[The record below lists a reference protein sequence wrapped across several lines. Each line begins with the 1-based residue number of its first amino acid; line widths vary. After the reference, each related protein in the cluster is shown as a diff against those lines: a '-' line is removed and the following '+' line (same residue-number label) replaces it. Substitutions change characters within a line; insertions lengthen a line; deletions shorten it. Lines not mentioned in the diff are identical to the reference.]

1 MSVITIDF
9 ETRSPVNLKDC
20 GVYPYFA
27 HPDTEFMC
35 LAAAL
40 NAAPPVIWIPRKFER
55 MIDVSQ
61 VRYEIVSEKRI
72 VEMILSADEIVA
84 QSVEFEYTGWNHL
97 AVPRLG
103 WPPLPLEKLHD
114 TKAQLCMCA
123 LPASLG
129 KAGQALGLSI
139 QKDDAGHKA
148 MLKLC
153 KPRRPNKAE
162 KAANPDWAKT
172 LYWNEDPNLLIT
184 LFNYCCIDVESE
196 RLVCHTLPKLPPKER
211 EIWLMDQRINMR
223 GVPVDVENVKAIVRV
238 VAEREEKLLAR
249 FQELVGAKVSGP
261 LSYVKVKEWV
271 NAQTGLSLESVDKN
285 ATAELLKGGKLPPHV
300 HEALQIKSELSK
312 SSVAKFRSML
322 NRVSVDGRLRGMFL
336 FHGAAT
342 SRWTARGVQL
352 HNQPRDSY
360 GPRTWESVAQFFRE
374 GDADALAFFYEDP
387 FYAASKCVRGAI
399 CTQPGRRFICADFS
413 SVEAR
418 AEAHL
423 AGEESV
429 VEAFLSGKDLYKV
442 SASTTFNVPYE
453 AVDKT
458 QRQVGKTSILALGYG
473 GGIGAYAKMAKG
485 YNIDLET
492 LPPLILPT
500 ATTDELGGQW
510 GAKALAKAYLS
521 RTPDAEMSLDA
532 AIACDVIKR
541 RWRAANPNT
550 VRFWKG
556 LGEAAY
562 RSVEN
567 PGQVFSYRDIK
578 YVTHGGFLKCLMPSG
593 RIMYYYDPQIRPVQR
608 AWDLDSDYEGD
619 PAITFMGMKVVDG
632 GTTRQWA
639 RLATYGAKLAE
650 NCIGGAAE
658 ILTPGGWICLDEYQ
672 EGTQVWDGEEFVAGG
687 PLLDKGVQ
695 PVIAFLGVE
704 ITPDH
709 EILTDEGWREAN
721 EAHRFNR
728 TEVSLPDSF
737 RILRNGKRERQVGS
751 ALRLWERVC
760 GGWRGFIKAC
770 AHAKVLRVYDRENTD
785 QDKRLP
791 RAVSA
796 SGVLGVEVN
805 AGPMPITD
813 ASSVAQLRRAG
824 YYRLRALEKVHQLL
838 GRYGRSV
845 QDWVDAGATGQRE
858 GVLARKLLLGDLYG
872 ADEQQTQQRVYKHA
886 VGGNDR
892 SASLSKIRRRGN
904 NYPLPDSAWL
914 AGGQVAD
921 NSGLCQHNTAFSTE
935 KAKVYDIQN
944 CGPRHQFV
952 VRGRDGVPFIAHNC
966 TQGYCRDLLAESML
980 RVEAAGYPVV
990 LHVHDE
996 AAAELPDERGSLEE
1010 FNQLMA
1016 VVPPWAAGMP
1026 LAAEGW
1032 SGARYKKG

>member
-1 MSVITIDF
+1 MTTVVIDW
-9 ETRSPVNLKDC
+9 EARSPVNLKNC
-20 GVYPYFA
+20 GVYPYLA

-35 LAAAL
+35 LSAAL

-55 MIDVSQ
+55 MIDVAQ
-61 VRYEIVSEKRI
+61 VRYEIVTEKRI

-84 QSVEFEYTGWNHL
+84 QSVEFEYNGWNHL

-129 KAGQALGLSI
+129 QAGQALGLSI

-148 MLKLC
+148 MMRLS

-172 LYWNEDPNLLIT
+172 LYWNEDPKLLIT
-184 LFNYCCIDVESE
+184 LFNYCCIDVEAE
-196 RLVCHTLPKLPPKER
+196 RLVYHTLPKLPPKER

-261 LSYVKVKEWV
+261 RSYVKVKEWV

-285 ATAELLKGGKLPPHV
+285 ATAELLKD
-300 HEALQIKSELSK
+300 EAFEVNFPDVYSALEIKSELSK

-360 GPRTWESVAQFFRE
+360 GPVVWEIAAELFRDNNVEELTFFC
-374 GDADALAFFYEDP
+374 DDP
-387 FYAASKCVRGAI
+387 FYVASKCVRGAI

-423 AGEESV
+423 AGEDSV

-453 AVDKT
+453 EVDKT

-500 ATTDELGGQW
+500 ATADELGGQW
-510 GAKALAKAYLS
+510 GAKSLAKSYLA
-521 RTPDAEMSLDA
+521 RTPDAEMSLEA

-639 RLATYGAKLAE
+639 RLATFSARLAE
-650 NCIGGAAE
+650 N
-658 ILTPGGWICLDEYQ
+658 
-672 EGTQVWDGEEFVAGG
+672 
-687 PLLDKGVQ
+687 
-695 PVIAFLGVE
+695 
-704 ITPDH
+704 
-709 EILTDEGWREAN
+709 
-721 EAHRFNR
+721 
-728 TEVSLPDSF
+728 
-737 RILRNGKRERQVGS
+737 
-751 ALRLWERVC
+751 VC
-760 GGWRGFIKAC
+760 
-770 AHAKVLRVYDRENTD
+770 
-785 QDKRLP
+785 
-791 RAVSA
+791 
-796 SGVLGVEVN
+796 
-805 AGPMPITD
+805 
-813 ASSVAQLRRAG
+813 
-824 YYRLRALEKVHQLL
+824 
-838 GRYGRSV
+838 
-845 QDWVDAGATGQRE
+845 
-858 GVLARKLLLGDLYG
+858 
-872 ADEQQTQQRVYKHA
+872 
-886 VGGNDR
+886 
-892 SASLSKIRRRGN
+892 
-904 NYPLPDSAWL
+904 
-914 AGGQVAD
+914 
-921 NSGLCQHNTAFSTE
+921 
-935 KAKVYDIQN
+935 
-944 CGPRHQFV
+944 
-952 VRGRDGVPFIAHNC
+952 
-966 TQGYCRDLLAESML
+966 QGYCRDLLAESML

-1010 FNQLMA
+1010 FNRLMA
-1016 VVPPWAAGMP
+1016 VVPPWAVGMP

-1032 SGARYKKG
+1032 SGARYKKV

>member
-1 MSVITIDF
+1 MSCAIIDF
-9 ETRSPVNLKDC
+9 ESRSPVNLKDC

-35 LAAAL
+35 LSAAL

-55 MIDVSQ
+55 LIDVSQ

-72 VEMILSADEIVA
+72 VEMILSADEVVA
-84 QSVEFEYTGWNHL
+84 QNVEFEYTGWNHL

-129 KAGQALGLSI
+129 PAGQALGLSI
-139 QKDDAGHKA
+139 QKDGAGHKA
-148 MLKLC
+148 MMRLS

-162 KAANPDWAKT
+162 KAANPYWSRT
-172 LYWNEDPNLLIT
+172 LYWNEDPALLVT
-184 LFNYCCIDVESE
+184 LFNYCCQDVAAE
-196 RLVCHTLPKLPPKER
+196 RLVYHTLPKLPPKER

-223 GVPVDVENVKAIVRV
+223 GVPVDIKNVEAIVRV

-249 FQELVGAKVSGP
+249 FQELVGSEVSGP
-261 LSYVKVKEWV
+261 RSYVAVKEWV

-285 ATAELLKGGKLPPHV
+285 ATAELLAGGKLPAHV

-322 NRVSVDGRLRGMFL
+322 NRVSVDGRLRGMFQY
-336 FHGAAT
+336 HGAAT

-360 GPRTWESVAQFFRE
+360 GPAVWEIAAELFRSNNVE
-374 GDADALAFFYEDP
+374 DMTFLCDDP
-387 FYAASKCVRGAI
+387 FYVASKCVRGAI
-399 CTQPGRRFICADFS
+399 CTQPGRRFLCADFS

-423 AGEESV
+423 AGEDSV

-442 SASTTFNVPYE
+442 SAAATFNVPYE

-500 ATTDELGGQW
+500 ATDEELGGQW

-567 PGQVFSYRDIK
+567 PGQVFSYRSIK

-632 GTTRQWA
+632 STTKQWA

-658 ILTPGGWICLDEYQ
+658 ILTPSGWIRLDEYR
-672 EGTQVWDGEEFVAGG
+672 EGTQVWDGEEFVIGG
-687 PLLDKGVQ
+687 SLLDKGVQ
-695 PVIAFLGVE
+695 QVTDFLGVE

-728 TEVSLPDSF
+728 PKVLLPRGF
-737 RILRNGKRERQVGS
+737 GVLRNGKRERQVGS
-751 ALRLWERVC
+751 ALRLWERVRS
-760 GGWRGFIKAC
+760 GWRGAFKAC
-770 AHAKVLRVYDRENTD
+770 ADAKVLRVYDRKDND
-785 QDKRLP
+785 QNQRVTRSIP
-791 RAVSA
+791 A
-796 SGVLGVEVN
+796 SGVLGVEVDERS
-805 AGPMPITD
+805 MPAADT
-813 ASSVAQLRRAG
+813 SGVAQLRCAG
-824 YYRLRALEKVHQLL
+824 HYCLRALEKVHQLL

-845 QDWVDAGATGQRE
+845 RDWVNAGAAGQRE
-858 GVLARKLLLGDLYG
+858 RVFAGELLLGDLYG
-872 ADEQQTQQRVYKHA
+872 TDEQQAQQRVHKYA
-886 VGGNDR
+886 MGGNDC
-892 SASLSKIRRRGN
+892 SASLSKIRRWGN
-904 NYPLPDSAWL
+904 DYSLPDSARL

-921 NSGLCQHNTAFSTE
+921 NARLLKHEVENGPS

-944 CGPRHQFV
+944 CGPRHRFV

-1010 FNQLMA
+1010 FNALMA
-1016 VVPPWAAGMP
+1016 VVPPWAVGMP

-1032 SGARYKKG
+1032 SGARYKK